1 MTATLPLMILAAT
14 LLTVHSKAHDANNM
28 NQNLSSETDH
38 AANESASESSW
49 LDLGLHVFIKAAV
62 ISTLIWWIFRE
73 EINGIVRQW
82 LTNPSWSHG
91 FLIPLFSL
99 YFLNQSKDEILEI
112 RQPRPSWLV
121 GLPLLLFFLAL
132 YPVNVV
138 MLKFMYGKP
147 LIVIAVIGSV
157 VLFLGGWK
165 ILKYA
170 WLPVAYLFFAV
181 PLPGRLYFQLTNPM
195 RQLAAQV
202 ATVVLNLVPQLE
214 ATVQGST
221 IDVIYQNVRMEPGLD
236 VADACSGMRL
246 VMAFVAL
253 GVAMAYLH
261 WRPIWQRL
269 VLLGSTLP
277 IAILCN
283 IVRVTITGF
292 IYILGNPKYAQGIYH
307 DMLGMLMLPL
317 AFVLYGG
324 LAWLMSNL
332 FVDEDQIEEEDIIV
346 RKATASSGQEK

>member
-1 MTATLPLMILAAT
+1 
-14 LLTVHSKAHDANNM
+14 M
-28 NQNLSSETDH
+28 NQPQSTETFQST
-38 AANESASESSW
+38 NEAASEKSW
-49 LDLGLHVFIKAAV
+49 LDLGVHTFFKIAI
-62 ISTLIWWIFRE
+62 ISGLIWWIFRE

-99 YFLNQSKDEILEI
+99 YFLNQSKDEILAIKE
-112 RQPRPSWLV
+112 PCPSWMV
-121 GLPLLLFFLAL
+121 GLPLVLFFLVL

-147 LIVIAVIGSV
+147 LIMIAAIGSI
-157 VLFLGGWK
+157 VLFMGGWK
-165 ILKYA
+165 ILKYT

-202 ATVVLNLVPQLE
+202 ATVILNMVPQLE

-221 IDVIYQNVRMEPGLD
+221 IDVIYKGVLMEPGLD

-246 VMAFVAL
+246 LMAFVAL

-269 VLLGSTLP
+269 VLLATTVP
-277 IAILCN
+277 IAIVCN

-324 LAWLMSNL
+324 LAALMENL
-332 FVDEDQIEEEDIIV
+332 FIDEDETEEEDIIV
-346 RKATASSGQEK
+346 RKVSGPSIQE

>member
-112 RQPRPSWLV
+112 QQPRPSWLV

-202 ATVVLNLVPQLE
+202 ATVILNLVPQLE

-292 IYILGNPKYAQGIYH
+292 IYILGNSKYAQGIYH

>member
-1 MTATLPLMILAAT
+1 
-14 LLTVHSKAHDANNM
+14 M
-28 NQNLSSETDH
+28 NQNHSSDTVQ
-38 AANESASESSW
+38 AAPASAPEKGW
-49 LDLGLHVFIKAAV
+49 LDLGVHAYVRIAV
-62 ISTLIWWIFRE
+62 IGGLIWWIFRE
-73 EINGIVRQW
+73 EATGIVRQW
-82 LTNPSWSHG
+82 FTNPSWSHG
-91 FLIPLFSL
+91 LLIPLFSL
-99 YFLNQSKDEILEI
+99 YFLNQHKDEILAI
-112 RQPRPSWLV
+112 RQPQPSWRV
-121 GLPLLLFFLAL
+121 GLPLIVFFLIL
-132 YPVNVV
+132 YPVNLV
-138 MLKFMYGKP
+138 MLKFMYGNP
-147 LIVIAVIGSV
+147 LIMIALLGSV
-157 VLFLGGWK
+157 VLFLGGWR

-195 RQLAAQV
+195 RQIASQV
-202 ATVVLNLVPQLE
+202 AAVVLSMVPNLE
-214 ATVQGST
+214 AQATGSF
-221 IDVIYQNVRMEPGLD
+221 INVVYKGVTMEPGLD

-269 VLLGSTLP
+269 ILLGSTLP

-317 AFVLYGG
+317 AFILYGG
-324 LAWLMSNL
+324 LAALMENL
-332 FVDEDQIEEEDIIV
+332 FVDEDEQQQQQEDIIV
-346 RKATASSGQEK
+346 RKSPTIQSRDS